1 MTSHTTVGIY
11 DDFATGQA
19 SIALRTTN
27 YETTSGI
34 DVVFSVFVQHF
45 CRNYSVDNV
54 FDDVFTNLSVFNF
67 RSMLGRN
74 YDSIDTNRFT
84 VNIFNSYLSF
94 AVRTEVRKHAGFAN
108 LGQTQGK
115 FVSQVCRHGHQGFGF
130 IGCITKHH
138 TLVAS
143 TGFFFCSIAFFCFQ
157 SFVNAHSN
165 VGRLFVNGN
174 QHTTG
179 VTVKTI
185 FCTVITNF
193 NYSITSNASNI
204 NIAGSGNFTNNV
216 DLTSG
221 YNSFTSNTTFGV
233 LCQNSI

>member
-11 DDFATGQA
+11 DNFTTSQT

-34 DVVFSVFVQHF
+34 DVVFGVFVQHF
-45 CRNYSVDNV
+45 CRNNSVDYV
-54 FDDVFTNLSVFNF
+54 FDDVFANLSVFNF
-67 RSMLGRN
+67 RSMLGRD
-74 YDSIDTNRFT
+74 YDCIDTNRFAI
-84 VNIFNSYLSF
+84 NIFNGYLGF
-94 AVRTEVRKHAGFAN
+94 AVRTEVRKHASFTN
-108 LGQTQGK
+108 LSQTQGK
-115 FVSQVCRHGHQGFGF
+115 FICQVCRHGHQGFGF
-130 IGCITKHH
+130 VSSVTKHH

-143 TGFFFCSIAFFCFQ
+143 TGFFFCSSAFFCFQ
-157 SFVNAHSN
+157 SFVNAHSD

-179 VTVKTI
+179 VTIKTI

-204 NIAGSGNFTNNV
+204 NIAGSRNFTNNV

-233 LCQNSI
+233 LS